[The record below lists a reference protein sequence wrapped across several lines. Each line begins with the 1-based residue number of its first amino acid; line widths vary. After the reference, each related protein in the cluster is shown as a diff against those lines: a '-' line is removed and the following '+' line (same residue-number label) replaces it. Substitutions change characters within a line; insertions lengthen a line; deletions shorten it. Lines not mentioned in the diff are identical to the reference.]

1 MITAYLDESGNLA
14 DSNPFFITAVVCLK
28 DERIPSRIIKRL
40 RRILGRRKGKIGKEI
55 KFNNSSD
62 RVKNYFIKRF
72 GDEEI
77 YCLVLAIDK
86 EKKQI
91 IDNPENYAKVLNR
104 MIVLGTKIYKWEK
117 IVIDRKFDKLIDQQ
131 KLKEELKL
139 SGIDIKKIEFV
150 DSEVNDG
157 VKLADFVAGFYGQ
170 FYNSN
175 KPLPKPLS
183 SNVSEERLSWSL
195 LTQKTVVPKGS
206 DASKKSRTS

>member
-1 MITAYLDESGNLA
+1 MITAYLDESGNLT
-14 DSNPFFITAVVCLK
+14 DNNPFFITAVVCLK

-55 KFNNSSD
+55 KFNNSSE
-62 RVKNYFIKRF
+62 RVKNYFIKRLLSE
-72 GDEEI
+72 DM
-77 YCLVLAIDK
+77 YCLVLVVDK
-86 EKKQI
+86 DKKRI
-91 IDNPENYAKVLNR
+91 VDNPENYAKVLVR
-104 MIVLGTKIYKWEK
+104 VLNIGTKIYNWEK
-117 IVIDRKFDKLIDQQ
+117 VIIDRKFDKLIDQQ

-206 DASKKSRTS
+206 DAPI